1 MLKGKFLSKPVL
13 QIPDPNKPFILET
26 DKLKFASEEYSDS
39 RIRKNNSIHVDTSHK
54 NLIQQKKTTR
64 YMIESYSQLSEVC
77 EPGDTFFRDHP
88 PKQLLSATTRT
99 CSSIGSPRN

>member
-64 YMIESYSQLSEVC
+64 YMIESYSQLSEVY

-88 PKQLLSATTRT
+88 LKQLLSATTRT